1 MVAGGMRKAAA
12 KTMAATAK
20 DAVREILEQ
29 LPEDASYEEIRY
41 RIYVREK
48 VERGL
53 EDLRQGRV
61 LTQEEVEQRM
71 AKWLDE

>member
-1 MVAGGMRKAAA
+1 M
-12 KTMAATAK
+12 TMAATAK

-48 VERGL
+48 VEKS
-53 EDLRQGRV
+53 RQAVREGRV
-61 LTQEEVEQRM
+61 LSQVEVESRM

>member
-1 MVAGGMRKAAA
+1 
-12 KTMAATAK
+12 MAATAK

-48 VERGL
+48 VEKS
-53 EDLRQGRV
+53 RQAIREGRV
-61 LTQEEVEQRM
+61 LSQEEVETRM

>member
-1 MVAGGMRKAAA
+1 
-12 KTMAATAK
+12 MAATAK

-53 EDLRQGRV
+53 EDLRQGR
-61 LTQEEVEQRM
+61 LTQEEVERRM

>member
-1 MVAGGMRKAAA
+1 
-12 KTMAATAK
+12 MATTTAK
-20 DAVREILEQ
+20 DAVREILDQ
-29 LPEDASYEEIRY
+29 LPEDASYEEIQY

-53 EDLRQGRV
+53 EDLEQGRV
-61 LTQEEVEQRM
+61 LTQEEVEQRT

>member
-1 MVAGGMRKAAA
+1 M
-12 KTMAATAK
+12 TMAATAK

-29 LPEDASYEEIRY
+29 LPEDASYEEIRH

-48 VERGL
+48 VEKS
-53 EDLRQGRV
+53 RQAVREGRV
-61 LTQEEVEQRM
+61 LSQEEVGSRM